1 MQHGLLKLMTT
12 AQVVRCNL
20 STKPESSITQHYDQS
35 ELVPREEMSRRK
47 KGIFYDHDC
56 TPSQILLL
64 SIA

>member
-1 MQHGLLKLMTT
+1 MKT
-12 AQVVRCNL
+12 AQIVRCSL
-20 STKPESSITQHYDQS
+20 SMKPESSITQHYDQS
-35 ELVPREEMSRRK
+35 ELIPGKEMSRRK